1 LDRPRDLEEQREKD
15 HDAMT
20 AKASVEITVAWQS
33 PGCLW
38 ERLKAACTED
48 WERYLANEFIWH
60 MADGTLPT
68 SAYRHFIEQDY
79 LYCLNFCRA
88 YALAASKS
96 RTAGELRRSVSRAAA
111 ILDGELEL
119 HRRLLAEWGLS
130 LEEIESLPESSANIA
145 YTRYLLDI
153 GASGDLLDLH
163 VALSICV
170 VGYAEVGVLLLDH
183 GRTKLEGNPYR
194 SWIEQY
200 ADPEFQAL
208 ADSVRDHLDQIA
220 EGRLTLPRFA
230 ELVRIYRQTL
240 RLDIGFWDMAFR
252 EQI

>member
-1 LDRPRDLEEQREKD
+1 MK
-15 HDAMT
+15 HDAVRAGT
-20 AKASVEITVAWQS
+20 SVEVTAAWQS
-33 PGCLW
+33 PGSLW
-38 ERLKAACTED
+38 ARLKAACAED
-48 WERYLANEFIWH
+48 WRRYLANDFIWH
-60 MADGTLPT
+60 IADGTLPP

-88 YALAASKS
+88 YALAAAKS
-96 RTAGELRRSVSRAAA
+96 RSAGELRRSLSRAVA
-111 ILDGELEL
+111 IFDGELEL
-119 HRRLLAEWGLS
+119 HRRLLADRGLS
-130 LEEIESLPESSANIA
+130 LDEIETLPESSANIA

-170 VGYAEVGVLLLDH
+170 VGYAEVGALLLGH
-183 GRTKLEGNPYR
+183 ERTRVEGNPYR

-200 ADPEFQAL
+200 ADPDFQAL

-220 EGRLTLPRFA
+220 EGRMTLPRFA
-230 ELVRIYRQTL
+230 ELVRIFRQTL
-240 RLDIGFWDMAFR
+240 RLDIGFWDMAYR

>member
-1 LDRPRDLEEQREKD
+1 MIHSAVPPRVCAEV
-15 HDAMT
+15 
-20 AKASVEITVAWQS
+20 ASAWQS
-33 PGCLW
+33 PGSLW
-38 ERLKAACTED
+38 SRLKAACNED
-48 WERYLANEFIWH
+48 WKCYLANDFIWH
-60 MADGTLPT
+60 IADGNLSP

-88 YALAASKS
+88 YALAAAKS
-96 RTAGELRRSVSRAAA
+96 RSAGELRRSLSRAVA

-119 HRRLLAEWGLS
+119 HRRLLADWGLS
-130 LEEIESLPESSANIA
+130 LDEIETLPESSANIA

-170 VGYAEVGVLLLDH
+170 VGYAEVGALLVGH
-183 GRTKLEGNPYR
+183 ERTRVEGNPYR

-200 ADPEFQAL
+200 ADPDFQAL

-230 ELVRIYRQTL
+230 ELARIFRQTL
-240 RLDIGFWDMAFR
+240 RLDIGFWDMAYR
-252 EQI
+252 EQV

>member
-1 LDRPRDLEEQREKD
+1 MIHSAVPPRVCAEV
-15 HDAMT
+15 
-20 AKASVEITVAWQS
+20 ASAWQS
-33 PGCLW
+33 PGSLW
-38 ERLKAACTED
+38 SRLKAACNED
-48 WERYLANEFIWH
+48 WRRYLANDFIWH
-60 MADGTLPT
+60 IADGTLPS

-96 RTAGELRRSVSRAAA
+96 RTADELRRSLSRAIAVF
-111 ILDGELEL
+111 DGELEL
-119 HRRLLAEWGLS
+119 HRRLLTDWGLS
-130 LEEIESLPESSANIA
+130 VDEIEALPESSANIA

-170 VGYAEVGVLLLDH
+170 VGYAEVGALLLGH
-183 GRTKLEGNPYR
+183 ERTKIEGNPYR

-200 ADPEFQAL
+200 SDPEFKAL
-208 ADSVRDHLDQIA
+208 ADTVRDHLDHVA

-230 ELVRIYRQTL
+230 ELVHIYRQTL
-240 RLDIGFWDMAFR
+240 RLDIGFWDMAYR
-252 EQI
+252 ERV